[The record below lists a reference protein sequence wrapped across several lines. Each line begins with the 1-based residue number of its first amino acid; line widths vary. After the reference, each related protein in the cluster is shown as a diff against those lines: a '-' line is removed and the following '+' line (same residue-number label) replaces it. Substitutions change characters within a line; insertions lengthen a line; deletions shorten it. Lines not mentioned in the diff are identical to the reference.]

1 MSNTVKIKLDGE
13 DLRLFLLQH
22 FAGASFRSLRALV
35 DLTQGQEGG
44 GGKSHATRNR
54 AEGRKQR
61 TVDGAVGAGGNAA
74 GVGAGM
80 TRRGRGEGG
89 T

>member
-44 GGKSHATRNR
+44 GGEITCNQ
-54 AEGRKQR
+54 EPC
-61 TVDGAVGAGGNAA
+61 
-74 GVGAGM
+74 
-80 TRRGRGEGG
+80 RRQKTTNG
-89 T
+89 